1 MLNKG
6 LSNTD
11 VKAKFNKVALDYNFY
26 PYTLAY
32 KADIIRSI
40 LEAYNKTSKNV
51 NILDIGV
58 AGAELASLYLG
69 KQNLTGIDISIEMIR
84 KAKMLLPQC
93 NFFEQDGEDL
103 EFQDESFDVV
113 VSSDVFYYMEDP
125 GRSISESFRIL
136 KQGGLII
143 ILSRN
148 QFYQKFDLIRKLLN
162 IGPTDDMF
170 SRLFYKRELHKML
183 IENSFNNVCSLSF
196 CVIPVKGFSFM
207 DNTIFNYFGHYSYAI
222 GNK

>member
-1 MLNKG
+1 MLYKG
-6 LSNTD
+6 LRNTD
-11 VKAKFNKVALDYNFY
+11 VKDKFNKIASNYNFY
-26 PYTLAY
+26 PYTLVY
-32 KADIIRSI
+32 KADIIRGI
-40 LEAYNKTSKNV
+40 LEAHNKISRNV

-84 KAKMLLPQC
+84 KAKMLLPKC

-113 VSSDVFYYMEDP
+113 VSCDAFYYMENP
-125 GRSISESFRIL
+125 NRSISESFRIL
-136 KQGGLII
+136 SKGGLII

-148 QFYQKFDLIRKLLN
+148 QFYQKFEFIRKLLN
-162 IGPTDDMF
+162 IGPTDDLF
-170 SRLFYKRELHKML
+170 SRLFYKSELHKML
-183 IENSFNNVCSLSF
+183 IENGFNNVCSKLF

-207 DNTIFNYFGHYSYAI
+207 DNTIFNYFGHFSFAL
-222 GNK
+222 GKK

>member
-11 VKAKFNKVALDYNFY
+11 VKDKFNKIASNYNFY

-40 LEAYNKTSKNV
+40 LEAHNKTSRNV

-58 AGAELASLYLG
+58 AGAELASLYLD

-84 KAKMLLPQC
+84 KAKMLLPKC
-93 NFFEQDGEDL
+93 NFFEQDGENL
-103 EFQDESFDVV
+103 EFQNESFDVV
-113 VSSDVFYYMEDP
+113 VSCDALCYMEDP

-136 KQGGLII
+136 RQGGLII

-148 QFYQKFDLIRKLLN
+148 QFYQKFEFIRKLLN
-162 IGPTDDMF
+162 IGPTDDLF
-170 SRLFYKRELHKML
+170 SRLFYKSELHKML
-183 IENSFNNVCSLSF
+183 IENGFNNVCSKLF

-207 DNTIFNYFGHYSYAI
+207 DNTIFNYFGHYLYAI

>member
-11 VKAKFNKVALDYNFY
+11 VKDKFNKIASNYNFY

-32 KADIIRSI
+32 KADIIRGI

-84 KAKMLLPQC
+84 KTKMLLPKC
-93 NFFEQDGEDL
+93 NFFKQDGEGL

-113 VSSDVFYYMEDP
+113 MSLDALYYMEDS
-125 GRSISESFRIL
+125 GKSIAESYRIL
-136 KQGGLII
+136 KQDGLMII
-143 ILSRN
+143 ISRN
-148 QFYQKFDLIRKLLN
+148 QFYQKFEFIRTLLN
-162 IGPTDDMF
+162 IGPTDDLY
-170 SRLFYKRELHKML
+170 SRLFYKSELHKIL
-183 IENSFNNVCSLSF
+183 IENSFNNVCSKSF

>member
-113 VSSDVFYYMEDP
+113 VSSDAFYYMEDP

-183 IENSFNNVCSLSF
+183 IENSFNNVCSKSF
-196 CVIPVKGFSFM
+196 CVIPVKGVFFYGQH
-207 DNTIFNYFGHYSYAI
+207 NL
-222 GNK
+222 

>member
-11 VKAKFNKVALDYNFY
+11 VKDKFNKVALDYNFY
-26 PYTLAY
+26 PYTLVY
-32 KADIIRSI
+32 KADIIRGI
-40 LEAYNKTSKNV
+40 LEAHNKTSRNV

-58 AGAELASLYLG
+58 AGAELASLYLD

-84 KAKMLLPQC
+84 KAKMLPPQC

-113 VSSDVFYYMEDP
+113 VSCDTFYYMEDP

-148 QFYQKFDLIRKLLN
+148 QFYQKFEFIRKLLN
-162 IGPTDDMF
+162 IGPTDDLF
-170 SRLFYKRELHKML
+170 NRLFYKSELHKML
-183 IENSFNNVCSLSF
+183 IDNDFNNVCSKSF

>member
-11 VKAKFNKVALDYNFY
+11 VKTKFNEVALDYNFY

-32 KADIIRSI
+32 KADIIRGI

-84 KAKMLLPQC
+84 KAKMLLPKC
-93 NFFEQDGEDL
+93 NFFKQDGEGL

-113 VSSDVFYYMEDP
+113 MSLDALYYMEDP
-125 GRSISESFRIL
+125 GKSIAESYRIL
-136 KQGGLII
+136 KQDGLMII
-143 ILSRN
+143 ISRN
-148 QFYQKFDLIRKLLN
+148 QFYQKFEFIRTLLN
-162 IGPTDDMF
+162 IGPTDDLF
-170 SRLFYKRELHKML
+170 SRLFYKSELHKIL
-183 IENSFNNVCSLSF
+183 IENSFNNVCSKSF

>member
-113 VSSDVFYYMEDP
+113 VSSDAFYYMEDP

-143 ILSRN
+143 NVSRN

-162 IGPTDDMF
+162 IGPTDDLF

-183 IENSFNNVCSLSF
+183 IENSFNNVCSKSF
-196 CVIPVKGFSFM
+196 CVIPVKGVFFYGQH
-207 DNTIFNYFGHYSYAI
+207 NL
-222 GNK
+222 